1 MYHFFF
7 FAVIRKRQRED
18 CYLGRYARDLQFSSR
33 LLLYTLMLCV
43 PNHNV
48 PFPYQSHS
56 NQLLPVLL
64 FNQSS
69 LMPCCFSLARYLASL
84 YAFPLSCP
92 IVSDSNEPVLPVS
105 SYSTLSY
112 FILPYPPLPPI
123 LTYPK
128 RPHYTFHNPRSPHLA
143 YRDLQHYTLSQLTH
157 HKFENTLNTEAH
169 YVVVF

>member
-1 MYHFFF
+1 
-7 FAVIRKRQRED
+7 
-18 CYLGRYARDLQFSSR
+18 
-33 LLLYTLMLCV
+33 MLCV

-56 NQLLPVLL
+56 NRLLPVLL

-69 LMPCCFSLARYLASL
+69 LMPYCFSLARYVASF

-92 IVSDSNEPVLPVS
+92 IFSYSNEPVLSVS

-112 FILPYPPLPPI
+112 FIVPYPPLPPN

-157 HKFENTLNTEAH
+157 HTFENTLKQKLIMLLFFRLRA
-169 YVVVF
+169 